1 MANILYNSKLS
12 FFFFHFFFLP
22 EFKWFH
28 VDYLQKIP
36 QNLCRILCHK
46 TVTYAVVLL
55 QKTNMY
61 WWGHLYGLRDVK
73 RYDTLFVNSAVS
85 MNVGFTGMKTD
96 FHNFSLEDIPQKKR
110 KNLHLWFPY
119 GVKSAEL
126 ECLIIDDCGQRTC
139 LKLFITNYRAVLFVW
154 LVVAEQQ
161 PTLKVTGLSS

>member
-1 MANILYNSKLS
+1 MDSRRLPAENPPESLS
-12 FFFFHFFFLP
+12 NL
-22 EFKWFH
+22 
-28 VDYLQKIP
+28 VP
-36 QNLCRILCHK
+36 QNSNLCSSFISKNEHI
-46 TVTYAVVLL
+46 
-55 QKTNMY
+55 Y

-73 RYDTLFVNSAVS
+73 RYDTLLVNSAVS